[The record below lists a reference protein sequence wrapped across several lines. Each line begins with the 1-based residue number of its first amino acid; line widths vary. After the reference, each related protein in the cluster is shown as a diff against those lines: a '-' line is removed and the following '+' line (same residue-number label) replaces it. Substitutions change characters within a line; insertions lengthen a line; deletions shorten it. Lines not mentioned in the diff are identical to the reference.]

1 MTKNFTFQV
10 LDRPKMGWMS
20 GVKSFELCLFT
31 GGWGNSITNMLDVI
45 KIIKITRNIN
55 SDAVEVPW

>member
-1 MTKNFTFQV
+1 
-10 LDRPKMGWMS
+10 MGWMS
-20 GVKSFELCLFT
+20 EVKSFEICLFI

-45 KIIKITRNIN
+45 KIIKITRNIT